1 MDFDWL
7 RRRHPS
13 KPQHVRRPQPI
24 LEVKPSFS
32 GPPVVVE
39 RLDDDPQGRAI
50 IAELGDRYEVAD
62 LDGVGKRFRVVVE
75 DAFESDEA
83 VVRLASQLDEIDP
96 EWQRYL
102 SWPRS
107 ADRLRPGG

>member
-7 RRRHPS
+7 RRRRPS
-13 KPQHVRRPQPI
+13 KPPHVRRLRPI

-32 GPPVVVE
+32 GPAVVVE
-39 RLDDDPQGRAI
+39 RLDEDPQGRAI
-50 IAELGDRYEVAD
+50 IAELSDRYVVGD
-62 LDGVGKRFRVVVE
+62 LDGVGKRFRVVVD

-96 EWQRYL
+96 EWQRHL

-107 ADRLRPGG
+107 AD